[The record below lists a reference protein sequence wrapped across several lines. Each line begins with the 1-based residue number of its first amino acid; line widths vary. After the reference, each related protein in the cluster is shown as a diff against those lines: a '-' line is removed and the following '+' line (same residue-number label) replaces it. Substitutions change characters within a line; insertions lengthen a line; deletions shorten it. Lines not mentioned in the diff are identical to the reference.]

1 MNYKKVFAV
10 KQANK
15 ERILAVCPT
24 AREESGIYIFTREA
38 DGFRYA
44 YVGQAKNLLDR
55 LADHLA
61 GYDQHIDL
69 SLKKHKLYSANN
81 HEGWKIECKPY
92 PLNQLDDMEQYYI
105 KLYANRGY
113 QMRNKTSGSQG
124 EGKQGIADNKPAKG
138 YWQGVVWGET
148 RTKKKLKEFFEKYLM
163 YDIKEPSNKIKERKK
178 KEFQEF
184 LES

>member
-24 AREESGIYIFTREA
+24 AREESGIYIFTREE

-44 YVGQAKNLLDR
+44 YVGQAKNLLER
-55 LADHLA
+55 LGGHLG

-81 HEGWKIECKPY
+81 PEGWRIECKPY
-92 PLNQLDDMEQYYI
+92 PLNRLNDMEQYYI

-124 EGKQGIADNKPAKG
+124 TGKQGIADNKPAKG
-138 YWQGVVWGET
+138 YYEGVEWGAEK
-148 RTKKKLKEFFEKYLM
+148 TKRAIRHLFEKYLF
-163 YDIKEPSNKIKERKK
+163 YDIREPANKTKERKK
-178 KEFQEF
+178 REFEDF
-184 LES
+184 LKS